1 MHNYKESKRRKYWK
15 YVNLETAQEPGKK
28 KEKKNMLDNLEF
40 EEGNSFFAEA
50 TWMNG
55 TTWEVHVCFLL
66 Q

>member
-1 MHNYKESKRRKYWK
+1 
-15 YVNLETAQEPGKK
+15 
-28 KEKKNMLDNLEF
+28 MLDNLEF

>member
-1 MHNYKESKRRKYWK
+1 MEIRKLR
-15 YVNLETAQEPGKK
+15 NGTGARKK
-28 KEKKNMLDNLEF
+28 KRKKKNMLDNLEF